1 MEWQTSQENRN
12 LLLETAGRLKRRGL
26 DQSVGQDISFPN
38 ENSESLEFRN
48 SVIEDFAYLKAS
60 SKAKVWL
67 KISDFTW
74 IGGVIDS
81 EDERF

>member
-38 ENSESLEFRN
+38 E
-48 SVIEDFAYLKAS
+48 DFAYLKAS